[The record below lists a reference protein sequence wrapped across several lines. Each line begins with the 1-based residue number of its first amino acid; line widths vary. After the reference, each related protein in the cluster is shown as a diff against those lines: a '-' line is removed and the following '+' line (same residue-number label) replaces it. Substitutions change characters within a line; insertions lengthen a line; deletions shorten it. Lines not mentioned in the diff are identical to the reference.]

1 MMKVHASLM
10 TAGVVRWV
18 EALEPS
24 SRGVRVQYAAG
35 QRTVISGLLFLLRRN
50 LSPASGSL
58 RSARG
63 NKQLSGHAEFLLST
77 GESSCARRCSRFC
90 RLLMMTDLSVRVTA
104 RSGRSTRFR
113 AHRGRSVYAAGANPS
128 RIVMPVPVCVSQSA
142 ARRSR
147 KHGGVCFLAGVVK
160 NNSHRVPVTAAQSAN
175 AMPHIHPIDSAPS
188 LDGAMMHSERDRVA
202 LP

>member
-1 MMKVHASLM
+1 M

-63 NKQLSGHAEFLLST
+63 NKQLSGHAEFLLSM

-90 RLLMMTDLSVRVTA
+90 RLLMMTDLSL
-104 RSGRSTRFR
+104 
-113 AHRGRSVYAAGANPS
+113 RGDGEITPS
-128 RIVMPVPVCVSQSA
+128 DE
-142 ARRSR
+142 
-147 KHGGVCFLAGVVK
+147 
-160 NNSHRVPVTAAQSAN
+160 T
-175 AMPHIHPIDSAPS
+175 
-188 LDGAMMHSERDRVA
+188 
-202 LP
+202 